1 MIVKMT
7 QPDFAH
13 ILTQGKTQIY
23 WRWMNI
29 NLHQFENE
37 IWLKYKQFCQQ
48 SIWNYLNLKE

>member
-29 NLHQFENE
+29 NLHNFEND

-48 SIWNYLNLKE
+48 SIWNYLNMKM